1 MQCLLPGD
9 PHIQPNAQ
17 LLQLDE
23 GHVANI
29 TKEVYCTGC
38 VDGGEEEGEEKR
50 RGEKR
55 AGREREERKRGER
68 RRGEKER

>member
-38 VDGGEEEGEEKR
+38 VDGREEEGE
-50 RGEKR
+50 EKR